1 MWQEL
6 GGGRS
11 TIARG
16 PEHPRTPNGAIGSG
30 PPGHRA
36 SPGIAGGIY
45 FRVYGKRLELAH
57 TDSTPHPLRK

>member
-1 MWQEL
+1 M
-6 GGGRS
+6 GGGEVNHRKRS
-11 TIARG
+11 GA
-16 PEHPRTPNGAIGSG
+16 PEDPKWGSKAIGSG